1 MAPHRRSWRCDLRQT
16 QQAATAFRRLI
27 GGLAAEICIMTFQVF
42 AWLTHEALRVLPDT
56 QGLRRVFRALG
67 IVPGYP
73 TYAQFCADSI
83 LYLGFFL

>member
-1 MAPHRRSWRCDLRQT
+1 
-16 QQAATAFRRLI
+16 
-27 GGLAAEICIMTFQVF
+27 MTFQVF